1 MRIYKIATEL
11 ASFLST
17 PQQAWEW
24 AKENVD
30 IEFTEDDLRDTSLSE
45 SERNRL
51 ESHIEMN
58 KERASLYSIKYNYIK
73 KNSGN
78 IVIYRV
84 IKVLSFDNIDWD
96 NIGTHWSFEKEGA
109 GAYGDIRPNIIKK
122 GADIL
127 LTGMVNVKDID
138 WAYCFTSFMYYGEAQ
153 WECAL
158 DDGAKV
164 IITHVNN
171 EKLNSPIQAEAW
183 NSIA

>member
-30 IEFTEDDLRDTSLSE
+30 IEVTEDDLMDTSLSE
-45 SERNRL
+45 LERNAL
-51 ESHIEMN
+51 ENQIEMH
-58 KERASLYSIKYNYIK
+58 KERASLYSSKYNDIK
-73 KNSGN
+73 NAGD
-78 IVIYRV
+78 IIIYRV
-84 IKVLSFDNIDWD
+84 IKVLSFNDIDWD

-109 GAYGDIRPNIIKK
+109 GAYGDIRPNIRKK
-122 GADIL
+122 GTDIL
-127 LTGMVNVKDID
+127 LTGMVNIKDID
-138 WAYCFTSFMYYGEAQ
+138 WEYCFTSFMYYGEYQ